1 MDEAVILSLFTSNLN
16 GFQSEQPRPSRHR
29 RTDSQTDSQTDSIVS
44 TASTIAA
51 PAAALLALTTNEP
64 LPGNGHCAPALSNI
78 IASVQRPQ
86 RRPVI
91 SVIRWDVQCK
101 AQHAVASSYEQFNDM
116 IDRDIEEKKEKE
128 AAPDYDYDDYDDY
141 EEEEKKTMYLGR
153 YGPMS
158 MVNEYQDGE
167 CQASPEAT
175 PEPEP
180 LEVDDGDH
188 GDSDAV

>member
-64 LPGNGHCAPALSNI
+64 LPGNGHCAPALPNI

-128 AAPDYDYDDYDDY
+128 AAPDYDYDDY

-158 MVNEYQDGE
+158 MVNEYQHEYQDGE
-167 CQASPEAT
+167 CQASPE
-175 PEPEP
+175 PSPP
-180 LEVDDGDH
+180 EVDDGDH
-188 GDSDAV
+188 DESDAV